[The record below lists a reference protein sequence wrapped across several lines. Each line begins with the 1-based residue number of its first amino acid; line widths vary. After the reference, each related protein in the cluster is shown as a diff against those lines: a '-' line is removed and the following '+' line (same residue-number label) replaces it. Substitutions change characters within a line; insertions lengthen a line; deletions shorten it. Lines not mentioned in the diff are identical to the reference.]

1 MLVGWAI
8 VVAPSAFPA
17 AGARQHDPPAQ
28 SSRVRIVF
36 ATLQRLTRCCWLAG
50 IKLGWAARWRKPGL
64 RYPLAALASGC
75 FHGYWS
81 GAVGGAA
88 SSLVAAALGG
98 ACGHS
103 GEGYVGLHTALLVI
117 VAFFSV
123 AMAARLHVRPA
134 TEALAAAPNAN
145 SRRCCLAGLPQDLPP
160 TPGDGI
166 IPTPAPSSDDGGEVR
181 SGNEWAAHCFQ
192 QLWVAPLRCCW
203 SAGGSGRDGRA
214 ARLLRRAAVLPM
226 GALHAACLRNRSFL
240 SGLKDGALSW
250 RVRCAQERGMQFPWW
265 LVVIAGMAGAIS
277 SLALHL
283 DGQGSQKHEA
293 GLMAATSRLVR
304 AVPYLFYVPAPAQRG
319 RY

>member
-1 MLVGWAI
+1 M
-8 VVAPSAFPA
+8 
-17 AGARQHDPPAQ
+17 
-28 SSRVRIVF
+28 
-36 ATLQRLTRCCWLAG
+36 AG

-134 TEALAAAPNAN
+134 TEALAAAQRKLTPV
-145 SRRCCLAGLPQDLPP
+145 LPGVPQDLPP

-181 SGNEWAAHCFQ
+181 SGNEWAAHC
-192 QLWVAPLRCCW
+192 LGCVAEMLLVGRGIWGRWAGCSAAASRCSTSDGCAPRRVCLQPL
-203 SAGGSGRDGRA
+203 
-214 ARLLRRAAVLPM
+214 VP
-226 GALHAACLRNRSFL
+226 
-240 SGLKDGALSW
+240 
-250 RVRCAQERGMQFPWW
+250 
-265 LVVIAGMAGAIS
+265 
-277 SLALHL
+277 
-283 DGQGSQKHEA
+283 
-293 GLMAATSRLVR
+293 LMA
-304 AVPYLFYVPAPAQRG
+304 PPADRRCLLLA
-319 RY
+319 

>member
-1 MLVGWAI
+1 MLQVSCQGHERLRISDNEWVSRQTASGRVLMKEVQPRRARRQRRREAAESEGFSWKFCGGMVMLVGWAI

-17 AGARQHDPPAQ
+17 AGARQHEPSAQ

-134 TEALAAAPNAN
+134 TEALAAAQRKLTPV
-145 SRRCCLAGLPQDLPP
+145 LPGLPQDLPP

-181 SGNEWAAHCFQ
+181 SGNEWAAHCF
-192 QLWVAPLRCCW
+192 
-203 SAGGSGRDGRA
+203 G
-214 ARLLRRAAVLPM
+214 LRR
-226 GALHAACLRNRSFL
+226 
-240 SGLKDGALSW
+240 
-250 RVRCAQERGMQFPWW
+250 
-265 LVVIAGMAGAIS
+265 
-277 SLALHL
+277 
-283 DGQGSQKHEA
+283 
-293 GLMAATSRLVR
+293 
-304 AVPYLFYVPAPAQRG
+304 
-319 RY
+319 